1 MMTIARIITLGLTVP
16 PSTLFQVD
24 EVIRYHYTLPTR
36 SMSGKPLPLVH

>member
-1 MMTIARIITLGLTVP
+1 MMVIALSTMLGLTVP